1 VLGVGLAWAAR
12 HIDWIGLQ
20 THWAQRSAWMAAVL
34 AGSVLVYFGVL
45 WASGL
50 KLRQFVRRG

>member
-1 VLGVGLAWAAR
+1 
-12 HIDWIGLQ
+12 
-20 THWAQRSAWMAAVL
+20 MAAVL
-34 AGSVLVYFGVL
+34 AGSVVIYFGVL